1 MEDVLDV
8 YTPVPTTTPRGRR
21 CAWTR
26 PAANCWPRCDAARTD
41 GGGRHKVA
49 REDYEYVTER
59 GGVCDLFYAHRAVG
73 RLGRHVVLG
82 ERRTRIDFAHCI
94 KESIAMSTTPKHRRS
109 FW

>member
-1 MEDVLDV
+1 MSTPPRPYYDPERPQVCLDE
-8 YTPVPTTTPRGRR
+8 TGRQLLAAMRRRPNRWWWPAQGGPRGGLRV
-21 CAWTR
+21 
-26 PAANCWPRCDAARTD
+26 
-41 GGGRHKVA
+41 RH
-49 REDYEYVTER
+49 RER
-59 GGVCDLFYAHRAVG
+59 GRVRPVLRSHRAVG

>member
-1 MEDVLDV
+1 MCLDE
-8 YTPVPTTTPRGRR
+8 TGRQLL
-21 CAWTR
+21 A
-26 PAANCWPRCDAARTD
+26 DAAIAPEPMAP
-41 GGGRHKVA
+41 GGMA